1 MEFRETYSFAY
12 GNVDDKTAWY
22 RSLEGVVAHDGLEYT
37 IDLVRLFPEKLTGG
51 ANTSVPAAEI
61 TPLS

>member
-1 MEFRETYSFAY
+1 MSAC
-12 GNVDDKTAWY
+12 Y
-22 RSLEGVVAHDGLEYT
+22 RSLEWVVAHDGLEYT

-51 ANTSVPAAEI
+51 ANTSVPDAEI